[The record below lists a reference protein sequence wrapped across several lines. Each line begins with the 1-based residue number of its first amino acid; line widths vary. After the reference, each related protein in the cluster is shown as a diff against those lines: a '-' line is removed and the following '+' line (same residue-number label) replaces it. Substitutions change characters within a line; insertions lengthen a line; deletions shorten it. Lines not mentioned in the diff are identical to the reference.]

1 MSSMTTV
8 ETRYGMSS
16 RLGYTGDPVFEELE
30 NGYGYVCRKADHKM
44 IKLNPLTFFIYKL
57 CGLPVRTA
65 VKAFIREL
73 RTKGIQ
79 EDDQTL
85 TDHFFAAVAVLT
97 ERGLVNVSG
106 ENDEDLSVDYSALN
120 IRIVNAYLEITSLC
134 NAHCPYCY
142 NNSGCGGAHMESEV
156 LKDLCEQVVDL
167 KATNVILSGG
177 EPTLHPDFFRTVAFF
192 KEKGLHTSVI
202 TNAWFGGNEK
212 YIEALQGCD
221 VQFTLDHIQPEMH
234 DAIKGKG
241 SYSAVKAA
249 MLALANSK
257 NPGMRKLRINLSYEN
272 EQDIEAFIRTAE
284 EFRASV
290 VDFHLLQ
297 RLGRDKDY
305 GSHIDYDRNPE
316 QAERIVKKLQQLSR
330 EAAEKGG
337 PAITYK
343 GCLPTHS
350 CNFLNIRDNTFNC
363 LLRVTPAGE
372 VFPCQFFSAPYF
384 ALGNIHDRKLKD
396 IIHSGNLCDLIE
408 ILNGR
413 AAHNASCNSC
423 VWNGKCRKGC
433 PAKAYTLYNT
443 IWQKSGECDM
453 WKHLEYTRLENK
465 AKEQ

>member
-44 IKLNPLTFFIYKL
+44 IKLNPLTFFVYKL

-106 ENDEDLSVDYSALN
+106 ENDENLSVDYSALN

-142 NNSGCGGAHMESEV
+142 NNSGCGGAHMESEI

-177 EPTLHPDFFRTVAFF
+177 EPTLHPDFFRSVAFF

-413 AAHNASCNSC
+413 ATHNASCNSC
-423 VWNGKCRKGC
+423 VWNVKCRKGC

-453 WKHLEYTRLENK
+453 WKHLEYTRRENK